1 MFLWDGEGSGW
12 LSGGLTGS
20 ICKWIGWKC
29 LEHLSSK
36 FIWGQDRDKMLL
48 ILKKEKAGALPA
60 GRRWKASG
68 GGKWNKACFLEL
80 PAVWQIAGREESVPG
95 K

>member
-1 MFLWDGEGSGW
+1 
-12 LSGGLTGS
+12 
-20 ICKWIGWKC
+20 
-29 LEHLSSK
+29 
-36 FIWGQDRDKMLL
+36 MLL

-80 PAVWQIAGREESVPG
+80 PAVWQMAGREGSVPG